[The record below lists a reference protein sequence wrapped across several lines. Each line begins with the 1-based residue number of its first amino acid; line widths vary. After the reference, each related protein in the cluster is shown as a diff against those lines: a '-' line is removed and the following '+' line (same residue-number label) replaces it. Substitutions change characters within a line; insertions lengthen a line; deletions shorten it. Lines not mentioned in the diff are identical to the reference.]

1 MFRQT
6 VHTYRMRLWISH
18 TSDIPIRE
26 QLGTQIVLGIVS
38 DDLKPGTRL
47 PSTRELARRFRVH
60 ANTVSAAYRD
70 LEQAGWLELRRGSG
84 VYIRSKS
91 NGALSAEL
99 SLDHLIAELF
109 RSARELQVP
118 LSAVRA
124 RLRHWLELQPPDHFL
139 LIEPDTELREIVAAE
154 IKAAVTFPVKTADLS
169 ACGDINALH
178 ACIPVALPSKAEI
191 VRKRLP
197 AGTDLLPLRVRSV
210 TESLGSWLP
219 ARPDVLIAVVSRWPD
234 FLKRAKTM
242 LIAAGFDA
250 DALIV
255 RDARASGW
263 QKALPQVAAVVCDSL
278 TASRLPKNCRALP
291 FPVLAPSSLLELQQY
306 EEFVRKPLS

>member
-1 MFRQT
+1 
-6 VHTYRMRLWISH
+6 MRLWISH

-38 DDLKPGTRL
+38 DDLKPGSRL

-84 VYIRSKS
+84 VYIRSKA

-118 LSAVRA
+118 LSAVQA

-139 LIEPDTELREIVAAE
+139 LIEPDAELREIVAAE
-154 IKAAVTFPVKTADLS
+154 MRASVTFPVKVADLS
-169 ACGDINALH
+169 ACDDADALH
-178 ACIPVALPSKAEI
+178 ACIPVALPSKVET

-210 TESLGSWLP
+210 TDSLGSWLP
-219 ARPDVLIAVVSRWPD
+219 ARQDVLIAVVSSWPD
-234 FLKRAKTM
+234 FLKRAQTM

-255 RDARASGW
+255 RDARLNGW
-263 QKALPQVAAVVCDSL
+263 QKALPQVTAIVCDTL
-278 TASRLPKNCRALP
+278 TATKLPKSCNALP
-291 FPVLAPSSLLELQQY
+291 FPVLASSCLLELQQY
-306 EEFVRKPLS
+306 EEFIRKPLS

>member
-1 MFRQT
+1 
-6 VHTYRMRLWISH
+6 MRLWISR

-38 DDLKPGTRL
+38 ADLKPGTRL
-47 PSTRELARRFRVH
+47 PSTRELARRFRIH

-70 LEQAGWLELRRGSG
+70 LEQAGWLEMRRGSG
-84 VYIRSKS
+84 VYIRNKS

-109 RSARELQVP
+109 RSARELQLP
-118 LSAVRA
+118 LSAVRE

-139 LIEPDTELREIVAAE
+139 LIEPDAELREIVAAE
-154 IKAAVTFPVKTADLS
+154 MRAALTFPVKAADVS
-169 ACGDINALH
+169 ACENVDALH
-178 ACIPVALPSKAEI
+178 ACVPVALPSKAES
-191 VRKRLP
+191 VRRKLP
-197 AGTDLLPLRVRSV
+197 AGIDVVPLRVSSV
-210 TESLGSWLP
+210 TDSLGSWLP
-219 ARPDVLIAVVSRWPD
+219 ARQDVLIAVVSRWPD
-234 FLKRAKTM
+234 FLKRAQTM

-250 DALIV
+250 DALII
-255 RDARASGW
+255 RDARVSGW

-278 TASRLPKNCRALP
+278 TAIKLPRNCRALP

-306 EEFVRKPLS
+306 EEFIRKPLS

>member
-1 MFRQT
+1 
-6 VHTYRMRLWISH
+6 MRLWISH

-38 DDLKPGTRL
+38 DDLKPGSRL

-109 RSARELQVP
+109 RSARELQIP

-139 LIEPDTELREIVAAE
+139 LIEPDAELREIVAAE
-154 IKAAVTFPVKTADLS
+154 MRASVTFPVKVADLS
-169 ACGDINALH
+169 ACDDADALH
-178 ACIPVALPSKAEI
+178 ACIPVALPSKVET

-210 TESLGSWLP
+210 TDSLGSWLP
-219 ARPDVLIAVVSRWPD
+219 ARQDVLIAVVSSWPD
-234 FLKRAKTM
+234 FLKRAQTM

-255 RDARASGW
+255 RDARLNGW
-263 QKALPQVAAVVCDSL
+263 QKALPQVTAIVCDTL
-278 TASRLPKNCRALP
+278 TATKLPKSCNALP
-291 FPVLAPSSLLELQQY
+291 FPVLASSCLLELQQY
-306 EEFVRKPLS
+306 EEFIRKPLS

>member
-1 MFRQT
+1 
-6 VHTYRMRLWISH
+6 MRLWISR

-38 DDLKPGTRL
+38 ADLKPGTRL
-47 PSTRELARRFRVH
+47 PSTRELARRFRIH

-84 VYIRSKS
+84 VYIRNKS

-109 RSARELQVP
+109 RSARELQLP

-124 RLRHWLELQPPDHFL
+124 RLHHWLELQPPDHFL
-139 LIEPDTELREIVAAE
+139 LIEPDAELREIVAAE
-154 IKAAVTFPVKTADLS
+154 MRAAVTFSVKAADVC
-169 ACGDINALH
+169 ACDNVDALH
-178 ACIPVALPSKAEI
+178 ACIPVALPSKVEMI
-191 VRKRLP
+191 RRKLP
-197 AGTDLLPLRVRSV
+197 AGIDLVPLRVSSV
-210 TESLGSWLP
+210 TDSLGSWLP
-219 ARPDVLIAVVSRWPD
+219 ARHDVLIAVISRWPD
-234 FLKRAKTM
+234 FLKRAQTM

-255 RDARASGW
+255 RDARVSGW
-263 QKALPQVAAVVCDSL
+263 QKAFPQVAAVVCDSL
-278 TASRLPKNCRALP
+278 TATKLPRNCRALP
-291 FPVLAPSSLLELQQY
+291 FPVLARSSLLELRQY

>member
-1 MFRQT
+1 
-6 VHTYRMRLWISH
+6 MRLWISR

-38 DDLKPGTRL
+38 DDLKPGARL

-70 LEQAGWLELRRGSG
+70 LEQAGWLEMRRGSG
-84 VYIRSKS
+84 VYIRNKT
-91 NGALSAEL
+91 NGTFSAEL

-118 LSAVRA
+118 LSAVRD

-139 LIEPDTELREIVAAE
+139 LIEPDAELREIVVAE
-154 IKAAVTFPVKTADLS
+154 MRASVTFPVKAADLS
-169 ACGDINALH
+169 ACDDADALR
-178 ACIPVALPSKAEI
+178 ACIPVALPSKIET

-197 AGTDLLPLRVRSV
+197 DGSDLLPLRVRSV

-219 ARPDVLIAVVSRWPD
+219 ARQDVLIAVVSRWPD
-234 FLKRAKTM
+234 FLKRAQTM
-242 LIAAGFDA
+242 LVAAGFET

-255 RDARASGW
+255 RDARVNGW
-263 QKALPQVAAVVCDSL
+263 RKALQQVAAVVCDSL
-278 TASRLPKNCRALP
+278 TATKLPKSCRALP
-291 FPVLAPSSLLELQQY
+291 FPLLAPSSLLELKQY
-306 EEFVRKPLS
+306 EDFIRKPLS

>member
-1 MFRQT
+1 M
-6 VHTYRMRLWISH
+6 
-18 TSDIPIRE
+18 
-26 QLGTQIVLGIVS
+26 LGIVS
-38 DDLKPGTRL
+38 DDLKPGARL

-84 VYIRSKS
+84 VYIRNNA
-91 NGALSAEL
+91 NGGLSPEL
-99 SLDHLIAELF
+99 SLDHLIAQLF

-139 LIEPDTELREIVAAE
+139 LIEPDAELREIVAAE
-154 IKAAVTFPVKTADLS
+154 MRATVTFPVKGADLS
-169 ACGDINALH
+169 ACDDKDALH
-178 ACIPVALPSKAEI
+178 ACIPVALPSKVET

-197 AGTDLLPLRVRSV
+197 AGTDLLPLHVRSA
-210 TESLGSWLP
+210 TDSLGSWLP
-219 ARPDVLIAVVSRWPD
+219 ARQDVLIAVVSRWPD
-234 FLKRAKTM
+234 FLKRAQTM
-242 LIAAGFDA
+242 LIAAGFDS

-255 RDARASGW
+255 RDARVSGW

-278 TASRLPKNCRALP
+278 TATKLPKSCRALP
-291 FPVLAPSSLLELQQY
+291 FPVLASSSLVELQQY
-306 EEFVRKPLS
+306 EEFIRKPLS

>member
-1 MFRQT
+1 
-6 VHTYRMRLWISH
+6 MRFWISR

-38 DDLKPGTRL
+38 ADLKPGTRL
-47 PSTRELARRFRVH
+47 PSTRELARRFRIH

-84 VYIRSKS
+84 VYIRNKS

-109 RSARELQVP
+109 RSARELQLP

-124 RLRHWLELQPPDHFL
+124 RLHHWLELQPPDHFL
-139 LIEPDTELREIVAAE
+139 LIEPDAELREIVAAE
-154 IKAAVTFPVKTADLS
+154 MRAAVTFSVKAADVC
-169 ACGDINALH
+169 ACDNVDALH
-178 ACIPVALPSKAEI
+178 TCIPVALPSKVEM
-191 VRKRLP
+191 VRRKLP
-197 AGTDLLPLRVRSV
+197 AGIDLVPLRVSSV
-210 TESLGSWLP
+210 TDSLGSWLP
-219 ARPDVLIAVVSRWPD
+219 ARHDVLIAVISRWPD
-234 FLKRAKTM
+234 FLKRAQTM

-255 RDARASGW
+255 RDARVSGW

-278 TASRLPKNCRALP
+278 TATKLPKSCRALP
-291 FPVLAPSSLLELQQY
+291 FPVLASSSLVELQQY
-306 EEFVRKPLS
+306 EEFIRKPLS